1 MRPQSRLVSLLL
13 PVWPPLFSPTLD
25 ASMDILKIWPCTL
38 VDRGSAKARLPHS
51 AFANSGL
58 FATGPLRLGELALV
72 YLFNNP
78 DRVFIC
84 NAWPSETSESC
95 SIDTLIH
102 LPVPA
107 GSPICNYS
115 HNDSSEAV
123 IFKISDFSLFQL
135 SSVASSAPL
144 KVEDAKEVKVRFF
157 GNAMKNSH
165 TNTKRLQVKALL
177 ESKHVVSGAKVSR
190 DDSGG
195 FEIVSTTPFSNS
207 GLSSSTSSIDSS
219 SSLTSSTSLVR
230 VTGYTTIHFV
240 SLAETLKQSISLES
254 KLDKVGGMAR
264 AKEALIEMLCLPL
277 KYKHVLETLG
287 TTVPRGIL
295 LHGPPGVGKTL
306 LVKEAARSLG
316 IPVLSVAASDVYSA
330 VLGQSEATL
339 RQIFDKAES
348 MMLTG
353 GSSANAEDFLNSTSQ
368 SSNSTE
374 RRSGSNENANSQGS
388 DDRTPLSSTRLD
400 RYTAGGHNAGGVV
413 IFIDEIDAICSKRDG
428 DGGSSGGAQQ
438 LEARI
443 VTQLLTLLEQTRA
456 IVVAATNR
464 PNSLDPALRRP
475 GRFDREISI
484 GLPTQSERVE
494 ILESLLQAVSLNLN
508 ESPSTD
514 SGISIDEKKRVLIL
528 DLASKTQSWSGADLS
543 SLIREA
549 ALSALRTAFIEDPES
564 IMHDTTLDP
573 AAKVGQEVEVR
584 GIGKDDWEAA
594 LCRVRPTSHRGW
606 TLEVPT
612 TKWDDIGGLEEV
624 KKQLRMLVEWP
635 IAHAASFKRLGL
647 ELPRGI
653 LLHGPPGCAKTTL
666 VRAVA
671 HACKA
676 SFVCLSGADVYSPL
690 LGEAERKIREVFKK
704 ARAARPS
711 IIFFDEIDAMVTK
724 RGSESDAVSTRV
736 LTQLLTEMDGVEAI
750 APSETGN
757 DHLLVIAA
765 TNRPDQLDS
774 ALLRPGRFDRI
785 VEIPLP
791 DEVTRNAITKVHTRK
806 LPLAPLD
813 EVESAISKVAKVTNG
828 CNGADLEAICREAG
842 ILALK
847 ADIDCQT
854 VSVDF
859 LIKAAISHTNG
870 GVPSSA
876 APESASEA
884 NTAP

>member
-1 MRPQSRLVSLLL
+1 MEVSS
-13 PVWPPLFSPTLD
+13 VWPVTLG
-25 ASMDILKIWPCTL
+25 
-38 VDRGSAKARLPHS
+38 DRNSGKARLPHS
-51 AFANSGL
+51 AFSSSGP
-58 FATGPLRLGELALV
+58 FGSDPLTLGELVLV
-72 YLFNNP
+72 YSFAHP
-78 DRVFIC
+78 DRVFLC
-84 NAWPSETSESC
+84 SAWPSSTSDSC
-95 SIDTLIH
+95 AIDTLIH
-102 LPVPA
+102 F
-107 GSPICNYS
+107 PIPNGARILTRPQ
-115 HNDSSEAV
+115 NQGITAL
-123 IFKISDFSLFQL
+123 IFKYSDFSIFQG
-135 SSVASSAPL
+135 SSVSHKTTS
-144 KVEDAKEVKVRFF
+144 KVEEAREIKIRFYGDAV
-157 GNAMKNSH
+157 KNSH

-177 ESKHVVSGAKVSR
+177 ESKYVTAGSKLSR
-190 DDSGG
+190 DGLGG
-195 FEIVSTTPFSNS
+195 FEIVGASSKSNS
-207 GLSSSTSSIDSS
+207 ISSTHQSSTSTASS
-219 SSLTSSTSLVR
+219 THKDTLLVKVTSSTV
-230 VTGYTTIHFV
+230 IHFV

-254 KLDKVGGMAR
+254 KLDKVGGMAH
-264 AKEALIEMLCLPL
+264 AKEALIEMLCMPL
-277 KYKHVLETLG
+277 KYKDVLERLG

-306 LVKEAARSLG
+306 LVKEAARTLN
-316 IPVLSVAASDVYSA
+316 IPVLSVAAGDVYSS
-330 VLGQSEATL
+330 VLGQSELAL
-339 RQIFDKAES
+339 RQIFDKADS

-353 GSSANAEDFLNSTSQ
+353 GASADASDFLQTSSQSANSSERGLNSSSSQ
-368 SSNSTE
+368 NDDSSKL
-374 RRSGSNENANSQGS
+374 
-388 DDRTPLSSTRLD
+388 LSSRLD
-400 RYTAGGHNAGGVV
+400 NYTVGGHNAGGVI

-456 IVVAATNR
+456 VVIAATNR

-475 GRFDREISI
+475 GRFDREIAI
-484 GLPTQSERVE
+484 NLPTQSERIE
-494 ILESLLQAVSLNLN
+494 ILDNLLRDVTLSFENPVNQGNERSFEVERQA
-508 ESPSTD
+508 
-514 SGISIDEKKRVLIL
+514 LIL

-543 SLIREA
+543 SLVREA
-549 ALSALRTAFIEDPES
+549 ALSALRSAFSHNPEA
-564 IMHDTTLDP
+564 ILHDTTLDEG
-573 AAKVGQEVEVR
+573 ANNDSEAEVR
-584 GIGKDDWEAA
+584 GIRSEDWEAA
-594 LCRVRPTSHRGW
+594 LVRIRPTSHRGW

-624 KKQLRMLVEWP
+624 KRQLKVLVEWP

-647 ELPRGI
+647 ELPRGL

-724 RGSESDAVSTRV
+724 RGSDSDAVSTRV

-765 TNRPDQLDS
+765 TNRSDQLDP

-791 DEVTRNAITKVHTRK
+791 DEETRVAIAKVHTRK
-806 LPLAPLD
+806 IPLHPLD
-813 EVESAISKVAKVTNG
+813 QVESALIKVATYTNG
-828 CNGADLEAICREAG
+828 CNGADIQAICREAA

-847 ADIDCQT
+847 SDIKSES

-859 LIKAAISHTNG
+859 LIQAALNHTNG
-870 GVPSSA
+870 GLKETSST
-876 APESASEA
+876 EEKV
-884 NTAP
+884 

>member
-1 MRPQSRLVSLLL
+1 
-13 PVWPPLFSPTLD
+13 
-25 ASMDILKIWPCTL
+25 MDIVKIWPCTL
-38 VDRGSAKARLPHS
+38 VDRGSAKARLPHL

-58 FATGPLRLGELALV
+58 FATGPLKLGELALV

-78 DRVFIC
+78 DRVFLC
-84 NAWPSETSESC
+84 NAWPSETSDSC

-102 LPVPA
+102 FPVPA
-107 GSPICNYS
+107 GSPITNYPRK
-115 HNDSSEAV
+115 DAFEAV
-123 IFKISDFSLFQL
+123 VFKFSDFSLFQL
-135 SSVASSAPL
+135 SSDANSMPS

-157 GNAMKNSH
+157 GDAVKNSH
-165 TNTKRLQVKALL
+165 TNTKKLQVKALL
-177 ESKHVVSGAKVSR
+177 ESKYVTPGAKLSR
-190 DDSGG
+190 DGSGG
-195 FEIVSTTPFSNS
+195 FEIVSTTSFPNS
-207 GLSSSTSSIDSS
+207 ALSSSTSSISTASS
-219 SSLTSSTSLVR
+219 STPNNRLVR
-230 VTGYTTIHFV
+230 VTCHTTIHFV

-353 GSSANAEDFLNSTSQ
+353 GSSAHAEDFLNASSR
-368 SSNSTE
+368 SNSDDKSSESTKMD
-374 RRSGSNENANSQGS
+374 GNES
-388 DDRTPLSSTRLD
+388 LSSSRLD

-428 DGGSSGGAQQ
+428 DGGSGGTQQ

-494 ILESLLQAVSLNLN
+494 ILESLLQSVSLDLD
-508 ESPSTD
+508 ESTSNDSATSTE
-514 SGISIDEKKRVLIL
+514 EKRRSLIL

-549 ALSALRTAFIEDPES
+549 ALSALRTAFIEDPDS
-564 IMHDTTLDP
+564 IMHDTTLDS
-573 AAKVGQEVEVR
+573 AEKVDKEVEVR

-635 IAHAASFKRLGL
+635 IAHAAAFKRLGL

-690 LGEAERKIREVFKK
+690 LGEAERKIREIFKK

-806 LPLAPLD
+806 LPLAPLT
-813 EVESAISKVAKVTNG
+813 EVEAAISKVAKITNG
-828 CNGADLEAICREAG
+828 CNGADIEAICREAG

-847 ADIDCQT
+847 SDINCKT

-859 LIKAAISHTNG
+859 LIQAAISHTNG
-870 GVPSSA
+870 GVLASQVSEDTPQEASS
-876 APESASEA
+876 S
-884 NTAP
+884 